1 MTSVERFE
9 EMPDVDNVLIHNV
22 VFELQQFLHQEINII
37 EAELNRTRLIVE
49 EAVGD
54 ISSSFKDLQT
64 LTTNQQT
71 VIQAGVE
78 CNITEVIK
86 TLAGI
91 SPKIAEAV
99 SQGVRSLQFEDLTR
113 QSLESLEANIQSIH
127 DISDVLISFE
137 QNKQTP
143 VHEQL
148 LALKDRCQK
157 IYYETKQTEDARSV
171 KQLTMDEGSVDLF

>member
-1 MTSVERFE
+1 MNSVNEFE

-37 EAELNRTRLIVE
+37 ETELNRTRVIVE
-49 EAVGD
+49 QAVGD
-54 ISSSFKDLQT
+54 IASSFKSLQK

-71 VIQAGVE
+71 VIKDGVE
-78 CNITEVIK
+78 SNIAEVVN
-86 TLAGI
+86 TLANI
-91 SPKIAEAV
+91 SPRISEAV

-137 QNKQTP
+137 QNRETP
-143 VHEQL
+143 VHDQL
-148 LALKDRCQK
+148 LSLKERCQN
-157 IYYETKQTEDARSV
+157 IYHQTKQAEEARSV
-171 KQLTMDEGSVDLF
+171 KQLTMDEGDVDLF